1 MKSLVSVIVPMFN
14 VESYI
19 RRCLDSLEEQTY
31 RNIEII
37 VIDDGS
43 EDEGANIAREYSRRD
58 SRFIIISQKNGG
70 QGKARN
76 TGIAAAKGDYIT
88 FVDSDDYISH
98 QYIERGMELSAMYDA
113 DVVSLDLIKFFDGQ
127 IPKCNT
133 GYPEVISFSGEEAV
147 EDMWYQRHLASSAWG
162 KIYRKN
168 LLEDI
173 PFPEGVLYEDL
184 GVVYRWLHRAGK
196 VVWTSEKLY
205 YYYQRSNGTMNG
217 EFSIKKL
224 DRIAVSKELLCW
236 AEKLCPELQDAAE
249 ARFFLSNIQVLREI
263 PCDNVYRHEI
273 NEIKNNIN
281 KYRNHVIIN
290 RKVKP
295 INRLIAAAS
304 ILDVRILQQLGVL
317 YKAIWK

>member
-1 MKSLVSVIVPMFN
+1 MKPLVSVIVPMFN

-37 VIDDGS
+37 VINDGS
-43 EDEGANIAREYSRRD
+43 KDGSLDIAKEYSRRD

-70 QGKARN
+70 LGKARN
-76 TGIAAAKGDYIT
+76 TGIAASRGDYVT
-88 FVDSDDYISH
+88 FVDSDDYISR
-98 QYIERGMELSAMYDA
+98 QYIERLMELSAMYAA
-113 DVVSLDLIKFFDGQ
+113 DVAAVNLIKFFEGQ

-133 GYPEVISFSGEEAV
+133 RYPEVISFSGMEAV

-173 PFPEGVLYEDL
+173 PSPEGVLYEDL
-184 GVVYRWLHRAGK
+184 GVVYRWLHRAER

-205 YYYQRSNGTMNG
+205 YYYQRNNGIMNG

-224 DRIAVSKELLCW
+224 DRITVSRELLCW

-263 PCDNVYRHEI
+263 PCDDLYRHEI
-273 NEIKNNIN
+273 DNIRNNIN

-304 ILDVRILQQLGVL
+304 ILDVRILQQLGML
-317 YKAIWK
+317 YKVIWK